1 MRVLVAAGL
10 VVTLLAPSAAAQATL
25 PAAAQAAAAPVA
37 PDGAGLAAYGRQRL
51 VWTSCPGIDNPRLR
65 CASVAVPLD
74 YAHPAGRRISV
85 AISRLPATD
94 PASRRGVLLTTGG
107 GPGGAGVPL
116 PDQLSHS
123 LDPAVLAA
131 YDLVGFDL
139 RFLERSTPISCGQP
153 AEEPGGFWVRVDGLQ
168 PFADTAA
175 RARALARACARRA
188 GWALPFATTANA
200 ARDMDIIRA
209 VLGEPAISFLGGSYA
224 AMLGAAYSTLFPR
237 RIDRLVLDSPPDYDT
252 VWRRYELDRTAA
264 MQANYDAFAGWL
276 ADRDG
281 GFGFGATP
289 AAVDA
294 ALTALVTRANTAPVL
309 AGGHAWT
316 SGELGY
322 LLVLATFFDQL
333 WPVVAVDLASIRA
346 GAAPP
351 VPLEIE
357 PAALPGTPGVP
368 ADNHTAVNTA
378 FRCGDNTWPRRP
390 GSYRRGLAALS
401 ARFPTYGPAN
411 ANIGPCAF
419 WPTSA
424 DNTVPLAANRA
435 HGALVTAALHD
446 AAVPLANSV
455 ATAHAIAGA
464 RLVTVDRRVHVPFLS
479 GQADGCMTAA
489 VTSYLLTGQLP
500 DADLA
505 C

>member
-10 VVTLLAPSAAAQATL
+10 VVALLAAP
-25 PAAAQAAAAPVA
+25 AAAAPAA
-37 PDGAGLAAYGRQRL
+37 PAAAADGAGLAVFGRQQL
-51 VWTSCPGIDNPRLR
+51 VWTGCPGIDNPRLR
-65 CASVAVPLD
+65 CASVQVPLD

-85 AISRLPATD
+85 AISRLPATA
-94 PASRRGVLLTTGG
+94 PARRRGVLLTTGG
-107 GPGGAGVPL
+107 GPGEAGVPL
-116 PDQLSHS
+116 PAQLSGS
-123 LDPAVLAA
+123 LDPAVLAG
-131 YDLVGFDL
+131 YDLVGYDL

-175 RARALARACARRA
+175 QARALARACARHA

-200 ARDMDIIRA
+200 ARDLDIIRA
-209 VLGEPAISFLGGSYA
+209 VLGQPRISFLGGSYA
-224 AMLGAAYSTLFPR
+224 ALVGVAYSTLFPR
-237 RIDRLVLDSPPDYDT
+237 RVDRLVLDSPPDYDT

-264 MQANYDAFAGWL
+264 MQANYDAFTGWL
-276 ADRDG
+276 ADRDSS
-281 GFGFGATP
+281 FGLGATP
-289 AAVDA
+289 GAVDTA
-294 ALTALVTRANTAPVL
+294 VTALLTRADAAPIP
-309 AGGHAWT
+309 AGGHGWT

-322 LLVLATFFDQL
+322 LVVLGTFFEQL

-351 VPLEIE
+351 VPLPVE

-378 FRCGDNTWPRRP
+378 FRCGDNAWPRRP
-390 GSYRRGLAALS
+390 GSYRRDLADLT
-401 ARFPTYGPAN
+401 ARFPTYGPGN

-424 DNTVPLAANRA
+424 DNTIPLAANRA
-435 HGALVTAALHD
+435 HGALVTAARQD

-464 RLVTVDRRVHVPFLS
+464 RLVTVNRRVHVPFLS
-479 GQADGCMTAA
+479 GQGGGCMTAA
-489 VTSYLLTGQLP
+489 VTGYLLTGQLP
-500 DADLA
+500 PADLA